1 MHVQGTV
8 DSGANDFRERARA
21 RALRR
26 ASAAAPRA
34 LRSGAFIIAI
44 LLHLLGAVWLYFLMK
59 PKPSVDRDRI
69 EVRLLDAGPSVPPL
83 PEPPPKAQSTST
95 PAQVAAKFAPT
106 PAAASARAAASV
118 PTAQTEPS
126 QALVSSA
133 RLFNP
138 DGSIR
143 LPAQGKASVH
153 EQGMQRARELMSRG
167 HNILHCAHTAFDP
180 RETAEEAGNTMRGRA
195 KLAAFA
201 YQRPWEIQAQ
211 HDSMTQA
218 GIDAATDRAIA
229 RRKIEDKACD
239 DLLYH
244 RPYPQAPSAKKE
256 SAP

>member
-34 LRSGAFIIAI
+34 LRSGAFIIA
-44 LLHLLGAVWLYFLMK
+44 LVLHLLGAVWLYFLMK

-83 PEPPPKAQSTST
+83 PEPPPKAQSDD
-95 PAQVAAKFAPT
+95 ARDRAASSSVPV
-106 PAAASARAAASV
+106 PAAPSVRAAAGV

-138 DGSIR
+138 DGSVR
-143 LPAQGKASVH
+143 LAPMGKPSAH
-153 EQGMQRARELMSRG
+153 EQGMQRAHELMTRG
-167 HNILHCAHTAFDP
+167 HNPLHCA
-180 RETAEEAGNTMRGRA
+180 RGMLFPESGLSINERA
-195 KLAAFA
+195 AKAARKTRLMAFA
-201 YQRPWEIQAQ
+201 TQGPGVIQAQ
-211 HDSMTQA
+211 YDSQTNV
-218 GIDAATDRAIA
+218 AAEHTSDSTMDRLTM
-229 RRKIEDKACD
+229 EGQACD
-239 DLLYH
+239 DEFYR
-244 RPYPQAPSAKKE
+244 RPPPPKPEEKN
-256 SAP
+256 